1 MKKLHIAIGVDNIE
15 DSVKQYS
22 IEFNES
28 PVLIIPGEYALWR
41 TDSLNVSIRKTKPEK
56 IGKLRHLGWE
66 KESVDKFTLKKDCNG
81 IEWEEFDALLQ
92 EEEIKSIWPDVKYS
106 VKYIG

>member
-22 IEFNES
+22 IEF
-28 PVLIIPGEYALWR
+28 
-41 TDSLNVSIRKTKPEK
+41 
-56 IGKLRHLGWE
+56 
-66 KESVDKFTLKKDCNG
+66 
-81 IEWEEFDALLQ
+81 DALLQ

-106 VKYIG
+106 VNRLDQCFENK

>member
-1 MKKLHIAIGVDNIE
+1 
-15 DSVKQYS
+15 
-22 IEFNES
+22 
-28 PVLIIPGEYALWR
+28 
-41 TDSLNVSIRKTKPEK
+41 
-56 IGKLRHLGWE
+56 LGWE

-106 VKYIG
+106 VK